1 MVGAGSGQ
9 VEDDERDQ
17 LASVEE
23 RFDDHVGWAYRYGM
37 VWNWEVFRCEL
48 HAAVMIVCGLDGSD
62 VDPADLAAVEQLG
75 ERHRDLELALE
86 QARLVA
92 TPTQNWPS
100 YYRALWEHTARAG
113 LIDARPDAP
122 APLGLVSHD
131 QEPPGIPERMIMWM
145 LRTGFQRAM
154 AEVYRDAPIE
164 NWSLLGPIL
173 QRELAGAWA
182 VETRWAHHTAQEHR
196 ELVATRRQ
204 QLQELLATAQQH
216 FDPATHWEAFREY
229 LWLQRYTLES
239 GRPAPTW

>member
-1 MVGAGSGQ
+1 MGHRGRDRWRIVGIRWSWCELVHRSVRGRRVLLVRLGEAVSAEPLSSRRAIVDGGQ
-9 VEDDERDQ
+9 VTEEEREA

-37 VWNWEVFRCEL
+37 VWNWEVFRAEL

-62 VDPADLAAVEQLG
+62 VDPADLPAVQQLG
-75 ERHRDLELALE
+75 ERHRELEFALE

-92 TPTQNWPS
+92 TPTQDWPS

-113 LIDARPDAP
+113 LIGVRPDAP

-131 QEPPGIPERMIMWM
+131 QEPPGIPTRMIMWM

-164 NWSLLGPIL
+164 DWSLLGPIL
-173 QRELAGAWA
+173 QRRLTGN
-182 VETRWAHHTAQEHR
+182 
-196 ELVATRRQ
+196 
-204 QLQELLATAQQH
+204 
-216 FDPATHWEAFREY
+216 
-229 LWLQRYTLES
+229 
-239 GRPAPTW
+239 